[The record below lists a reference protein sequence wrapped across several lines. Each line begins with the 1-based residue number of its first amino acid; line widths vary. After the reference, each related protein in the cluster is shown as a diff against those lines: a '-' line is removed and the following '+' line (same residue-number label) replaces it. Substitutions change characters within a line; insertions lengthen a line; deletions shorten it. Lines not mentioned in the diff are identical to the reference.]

1 MAQNPVSALLSDDRL
16 ADAVAQATGDVRV
29 RPQDLS
35 ARLLLIDLL
44 CLQGDFERADRQADT
59 ASRIV
64 PGQSVG
70 LALLRGRI
78 RGMDARSRWFEDG
91 AVPSF
96 PGGPSPLDEIA
107 LKLGL
112 ALREGSPAAG
122 LLQDLDAARGTRA
135 AIVDGASVDDF
146 RDLDDRIPHALEAI
160 TDGGAYLWID
170 VARISALTFGPFRR
184 PLDLAYRAAKLAL
197 RDGSVADILVPAIYA
212 GTDGSDAARLGRS
225 TDWVEEGGIV
235 TGRGQRAFLVGEEER
250 GIAELTDIR
259 FASDDG

>member
-1 MAQNPVSALLSDDRL
+1 MTQHSISALLSDDRL
-16 ADAVAQATGDVRV
+16 GDAVERATGEVRA

-35 ARLLLIDLL
+35 ARLLLIELL
-44 CLQGDFERADRQADT
+44 CLGGEFERADRQAET
-59 ASRIV
+59 ASRME

-78 RGMDARSRWFEDG
+78 RGMDARRRWFAEG

-96 PGGPSPLDEIA
+96 PGGPSALDEIA
-107 LKLGL
+107 LRLGL
-112 ALREGSPAAG
+112 ALREGGSAAS
-122 LLQDLDAARGTRA
+122 LLQELDAARGARA
-135 AIVDGASVDDF
+135 GSVDGIAVDDI
-146 RDLDDRIPHALEAI
+146 RDLDDRLPHALEAI

-170 VARISALTFGPFRR
+170 FARISALGFASARR
-184 PLDLAYRAAKLAL
+184 PLDLAYRPAKLAL
-197 RDGSVADILVPAIYA
+197 RDGSVADVLVPAIYA

-250 GIAELTDIR
+250 SIAELSEIR
-259 FASDDG
+259 FEGRDG